1 MRIMGLDLSI
11 TATGVCLPDLTTY
24 TIKTK
29 TADRDQRI
37 VVIRD
42 RIAEDLWGVDLVV
55 LEDFTSGLKG
65 SAGHALGLTHGAVR
79 ALLMDF
85 GVPYVVISPNTLK
98 VFATDNGACDKA
110 AMILAAYK
118 RGGIEFRD
126 DNQCDAWWLAVAG
139 RDRTGEPL
147 FTLPHSQRVRLD
159 KVDWSPVPA

>member
-29 TADRDQRI
+29 DVDRDKRI
-37 VVIRD
+37 IIIRD

-79 ALLMDF
+79 TLLMDF

-98 VFATDNGACDKA
+98 AFATDNGACDKA

-139 RDRTGEPL
+139 RDRTGNPL
-147 FTLPHSQRVRLD
+147 FPLPQSQRVRLD
-159 KVDWSPVPA
+159 KVDWSPVPS